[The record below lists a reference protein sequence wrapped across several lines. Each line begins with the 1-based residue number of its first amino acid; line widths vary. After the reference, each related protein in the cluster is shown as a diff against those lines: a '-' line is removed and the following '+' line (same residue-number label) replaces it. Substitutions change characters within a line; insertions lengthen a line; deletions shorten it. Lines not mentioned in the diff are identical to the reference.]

1 MMTKCNRKYESRKI
15 IRYRQLIQKKIEAL
29 LACIINELTLPA
41 RQASVVEGTLIIRL
55 DTGRSCAQSKDR
67 GSFLASGHDLD
78 FHSPHYLTA
87 SEV

>member
-1 MMTKCNRKYESRKI
+1 MVFQHQAYGYREQLMWDMSSKRNFTYMMTKCNRKYESRKI

-55 DTGRSCAQSKDR
+55 DTGRSCA
-67 GSFLASGHDLD
+67 
-78 FHSPHYLTA
+78 
-87 SEV
+87 